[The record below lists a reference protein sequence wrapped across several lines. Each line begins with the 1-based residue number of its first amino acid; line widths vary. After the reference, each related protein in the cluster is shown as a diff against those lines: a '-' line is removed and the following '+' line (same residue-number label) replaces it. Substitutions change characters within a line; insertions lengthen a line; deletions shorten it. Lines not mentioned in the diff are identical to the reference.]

1 MRSFIP
7 TALLA
12 LALSPA
18 LHAQVV
24 NMSVEEYQERK
35 AAGTLP
41 PQFHVAYTTLPAAG
55 VSVDTA
61 KPQGRPKGGQVNGD
75 CNCWIEP
82 DGTYTLAMQPNDDG
96 SSSMISLPFQFNLY
110 GDLYDHCWINNNG
123 NITFVNAVGSYS
135 AGGFPAAYD
144 TVMVAPFWADVDTRY
159 GQGTVKYKLTPT
171 ALYVNWTQVGYYYQ
185 GQAMPANAN
194 YLSSFQLVVTDG
206 TDPVIGMGNNVS
218 FCYKDMQWTTGT
230 ASLGQNGF
238 GGYPATVGANRGND
252 VDFIQFGR
260 FDHSGAGYDG
270 PFGQADG
277 VDWLDGQHFAFTTA
291 VSTQNIPPI
300 VSSNFLCDTVHVCN
314 GELVDFDV
322 TFLTPEA
329 DQVITAGGGS
339 APTIPGYQETITDN
353 GTQFVINSQFVP
365 TVEDVGFHTITY
377 TATDNGNPSLTTTV
391 SIVIE
396 VTYTPVPP
404 PIITG
409 DTIACEGQ
417 GVVLTA
423 QAGFETYLWNNMY
436 NGPVILVGPGTYQV
450 YATAGFCRLASNT
463 ITVTGAPT
471 PHPVIDGVLFNCGG
485 NPAVLSTTEPY
496 AAYNWSNG
504 SHDPTVSVGTGTY
517 SVSVTNDQG
526 CSGTSPSV
534 NVNSANS
541 PDAMFSSDPAGEV
554 FPGTTVVYTSTTN
567 PNGTTIVSWVWTFD
581 TLGTATGQTA
591 SWTYDMPGIYAVT
604 LTVTTTDGCTDTF
617 VYHQVVI
624 PTDIFQPNVFSP
636 NGDGYNDVLEF
647 SGAEFYP
654 NTSLKVFN
662 RWGQEVFSSSNYKNT
677 WKGTD
682 MPEGTY
688 FYILKLQSGKDYTG
702 QVTLLR

>member
-7 TALLA
+7 TTLLA

-18 LHAQVV
+18 LHAQTVT
-24 NMSVEEYQERK
+24 MSVEEYQERK
-35 AAGTLP
+35 ADGTLP
-41 PQFHVAYTTLPAAG
+41 PQFHVTYSTLPVAG
-55 VSVDTA
+55 VSVNTA
-61 KPQGRPKGGQVNGD
+61 KPQGRPKGGGGQVNGD
-75 CNCWIEP
+75 CNCWIQPTGE
-82 DGTYTLAMQPNDDG
+82 YTLAMGPNDDN
-96 SSSMISLPFQFNLY
+96 STNQIPLPFQFNLY
-110 GDLYDHCWINNNG
+110 GDLYSSCWINNNG
-123 NITFVNAVGSYS
+123 NITFTGSVGSYS
-135 AGGFPAAYD
+135 AGGFPAGTD
-144 TVMVAPFWADVDTRY
+144 TVMVAPFWGDVDTRN
-159 GQGTVKYKLTPT
+159 GLGTVKYLITPT
-171 ALYVNWTQVGYYYQ
+171 ALYVNWDNVGYYSVH
-185 GQAMPANAN
+185 GDLRN
-194 YLSSFQLVVTDG
+194 SFQLIITDG
-206 TDPVIGMGNNVS
+206 TDPVIGVGKNVS
-218 FCYKDMQWTTGT
+218 FCYKDMQWTTGD
-230 ASLGQNGF
+230 ASGGHNGF

-260 FDHSGAGYDG
+260 FDHAGSSYDG
-270 PFGQADG
+270 PFGQPDG
-277 VDWLDGQHFAFTTA
+277 ISWLSGQNFTFTTA

-300 VSSNFLCDTVHVCN
+300 VSSSFLCDTVHVCN
-314 GELVDFDV
+314 GELVDFNV

-329 DQVITAGGGS
+329 DQVITAGSGS
-339 APTIPGYQETITDN
+339 APTLPGYQETITDN
-353 GTQFVINSQFVP
+353 GTTYVINSQFIP
-365 TVEDVGFHTITY
+365 TVDDVGFHTITY
-377 TATDNGNPSLTTTV
+377 TATDNGNPALTTTV
-391 SIVIE
+391 DIVIE

-423 QAGFETYLWNNMY
+423 QDGFETYLWNNMY

-517 SVSVTNDQG
+517 SVSVTNNEG
-526 CSGTSPSV
+526 CNGTSPSV

-541 PDAMFSSDPAGEV
+541 PDAMFSSDPTGEV
-554 FPGTTVVYTSTTN
+554 FPGTTVVYTNTTN

-581 TLGTATGQTA
+581 TLGTAMGQTA